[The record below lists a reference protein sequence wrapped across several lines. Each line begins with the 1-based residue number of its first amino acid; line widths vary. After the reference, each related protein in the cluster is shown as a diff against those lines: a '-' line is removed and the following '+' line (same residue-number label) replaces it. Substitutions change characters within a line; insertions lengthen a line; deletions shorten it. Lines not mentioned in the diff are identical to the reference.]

1 MADTILANRGCA
13 SLVLYVFLMLW
24 VLGVRGGLFSGEI
37 VPGLNGGGGF
47 AHGISMVVV
56 GFFSLFSRSLK
67 LSCRILRGFR

>member
-1 MADTILANRGCA
+1 
-13 SLVLYVFLMLW
+13 MLW